1 MKTLTVETRGR
12 TELVS
17 ITRQAQEAVRAL
29 GTPEGAALIFVPHT
43 TAGVTINEDADPD
56 VALDLAQA
64 LERAL
69 SALAGFRHAEGNS
82 DAHVRASVVGS
93 SVLVP
98 IVEGQLALGAW
109 QGIFLCEFDGPR
121 RRQVCVQALGAAAH

>member
-1 MKTLTVETRGR
+1 MKTFTVETRGR

-29 GTPEGAALIFVPHT
+29 GAQEGAALIFVPHT

-69 SALAGFRHAEGNS
+69 PAFAGFRHAEGNS
-82 DAHVRASVVGS
+82 DANVRASVVGS

-109 QGIFLCEFDGPR
+109 QGVFLCEFDGPR

>member
-1 MKTLTVETRGR
+1 MKTFTVETRGR

-69 SALAGFRHAEGNS
+69 PALAGFRHAEGNS
-82 DAHVRASVVGS
+82 DAHVRASVVGA

-121 RRQVCVQALGAAAH
+121 RRQVCVQALGAAAR